1 MNTHNNFPNEQST
14 THPEAPKK
22 GHITKMVGKIA
33 RKAAVFA
40 DNAAEAMTSMSVP
53 GTATYLRAVT
63 GELSKSGA
71 KGGEMRTGEKFT
83 TYLGAG
89 LAEAQTATGERRTL
103 QSIAFIGDSAIGI
116 VASSRKEGEFQKFTG
131 VDVMLLPFG
140 RHKMS
145 EGGGQNTKPLA
156 NLAHISL
163 ADLQKPRQ
171 DGVVQ
176 PWESTTVGRSD
187 TGDQYVSGKHLKID
201 VTADGLVE
209 FINLSDINPTH
220 VMNVNTRDEAMKISK
235 QPQMLD
241 DFMKYLNQD
250 VHSWEPNPQG
260 QIIRGV

>member
-1 MNTHNNFPNEQST
+1 MNTHNNFPSEQST
-14 THPEAPKK
+14 SRPESAKK
-22 GHITKMVGKIA
+22 GRIAKIAGNIA
-33 RKAAVFA
+33 RKAADFA
-40 DNAAEAMTSMSVP
+40 DNAAEAFTSMSVP

-63 GELSKSGA
+63 GELSKTGA

-89 LAEAQTATGERRTL
+89 LAEAQTATGERRSL
-103 QSIAFIGDSAIGI
+103 QSIAIIGDSAIGV
-116 VASSRKEGEFQKFTG
+116 VATSRRKGEFQEFTD
-131 VDVMLLPFG
+131 VDLMLLPFG

-171 DGVVQ
+171 DGVIQ
-176 PWESTTVGRSD
+176 AWESTTVGRSD

-201 VTADGLVE
+201 VSADGLVE
-209 FINLSDINPTH
+209 FINMSETNPTH

-241 DFMKYLNQD
+241 DFMKFLNQD
-250 VHSWEPNPQG
+250 VHSWEPSPQG